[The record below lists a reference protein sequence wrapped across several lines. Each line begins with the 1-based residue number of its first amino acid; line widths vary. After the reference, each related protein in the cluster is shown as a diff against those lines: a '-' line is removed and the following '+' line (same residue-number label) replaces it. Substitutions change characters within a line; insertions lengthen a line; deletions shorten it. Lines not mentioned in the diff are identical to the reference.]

1 MIPLRD
7 ANPTHRTPY
16 ITIGLIVTN
25 ILVFLVELLLESQ
38 SLLGPFL
45 QQWAVIPVELRTFA
59 PGEMVTVFTSMFLHG
74 GWSHLLGNMLFL
86 WVFGDNIE
94 EKLGPVRFLCFYLLG
109 GIVAVAAQ
117 VIIDTTS
124 FIPLIGASG
133 AIAAVL
139 GGYLVEFPRARVVTL
154 VGWFA
159 VQLPAVVVLG
169 FWFVLQFFQGL
180 ASLDAANMQNGGVA
194 FYAHI
199 GGFVAGLILIRPFQ
213 IGIEREQTDWTG
225 M

>member
-25 ILVFLVELLLESQ
+25 TLIFLFELLLQSQ
-38 SLLGPFL
+38 SLLSSFI
-45 QQWAVIPVELRTFA
+45 QQWGVVPVELVQFA
-59 PGEMVTVFTSMFLHG
+59 PLELITIFSSMFLHG
-74 GWSHLLGNMLFL
+74 GWSHLLGNMLYL

-94 EKLGPVRFLCFYLLG
+94 EKLGHTRFLVFYLLG

-117 VIIDTTS
+117 VILNSDS

-154 VGWFA
+154 VGWVA
-159 VQLPAVVVLG
+159 IPLPAILVLG
-169 FWFVLQFFQGL
+169 FWFVLQFFQGV
-180 ASLDAANMQNGGVA
+180 ASLDAANMQSGGVA
-194 FYAHI
+194 FFAHI
-199 GGFVAGLILIRPFQ
+199 GGFVAGLVLIRLFQ
-213 IGIEREQTDWTG
+213 IGINQEQTDWSG

>member
-38 SLLGPFL
+38 SALGPFL
-45 QQWAVIPVELRTFA
+45 QQWAVIPAELTTFA
-59 PGEMVTVFTSMFLHG
+59 LGELVTIFSSMFLHG

-94 EKLGPVRFLCFYLLG
+94 EKLGPVRFLVFYAIG

-124 FIPLIGASG
+124 IIPLIGASG

-154 VGWFA
+154 IGWFA

-199 GGFVAGLILIRPFQ
+199 GGFVAGLILVRPFQ
-213 IGIEREQTDWTG
+213 IGIKSEQTDWYEL
-225 M
+225 